1 MNMIGE
7 RLKDIRK
14 DAGDRQED
22 LAQKL
27 QVSLST
33 VKSWEGEKSAPSHEL
48 LVRICRLY
56 GVTSDYLLGLS
67 EEDPLLIKK
76 RREQFTAEDKKVLRL
91 FEEFLIFKKAQKQ

>member
-1 MNMIGE
+1 MFKE
-7 RLKDIRK
+7 RLAELRD
-14 DAGDRQED
+14 DNHDTQLT

-27 QVSLST
+27 GVAKST
-33 VKSWEGEKSAPSHEL
+33 VSNWEQGKSGPGFQVLCDLCK
-48 LVRICRLY
+48 LY

-67 EEDPLLIKK
+67 EDDPLFAKK